1 MLEHGSS
8 ATRPGS
14 NRPGMHK
21 YIPPRRSRSARVSYR
36 AGLFAVPVLVIA
48 TLSFRGGLISAREFF
63 PAMGLGFVLGAV
75 AVIAALGALVSLWEQ
90 GGIGWSKAVRG
101 MLYGGIALIPA
112 AMAVAGVVA
121 YPKLN
126 DISTDINEPPP
137 IAGRNQDDHPAP
149 NRALQRQAYPDLLSR
164 RFRVTPAELHAAAR
178 QVIERQRWTIVGE
191 LTPALP
197 DDPSL
202 IQADV
207 RSLVFGFTDDFVIRI
222 RPDPFGA
229 RLDLRSASR
238 IGEHDLGANAA
249 RIRLFQQDL
258 DAVLLEAYG
267 ALEPVGEDDEAP
279 VEEEE
284 LPLLSDVPQEER
296 EGPPPAPSRK
306 PGEEP
311 EGPLSLDGGLERL
324 PSDLEEIYED
334 EPAPQQ

>member
-1 MLEHGSS
+1 MLEQGSS
-8 ATRPGS
+8 STRPGS

-21 YIPPRRSRSARVSYR
+21 YLPPRRSRSARVSYR

-48 TLSFRGGLISAREFF
+48 TLFFRGGLISAREFF
-63 PAMGLGFVLGAV
+63 PAMGLGFLLGAV
-75 AVIAALGALVSLWEQ
+75 AVIAGLGALVSLWEQ

-101 MLYGGIALIPA
+101 TLYGAIALVPA
-112 AMAVAGVVA
+112 AIAIGGVVV
-121 YPKLN
+121 YPRLN
-126 DISTDINEPPP
+126 DISTDIADPPP
-137 IAGRNQDDHPAP
+137 IARYSGDDRPP
-149 NRALQRQAYPDLLSR
+149 PDRSLQRQAYPDLLSR
-164 RFRVTPAELHAAAR
+164 RFRVTAAELHAAAR
-178 QVIERQRWTIVGE
+178 RVIERRSWKIMGE
-191 LTPALP
+191 LSPTLP

-202 IQADV
+202 IQAEV
-207 RSLVFGFTDDFVIRI
+207 TSMVFGFTDDFVIRI

-279 VEEEE
+279 LEEEE
-284 LPLLSDVPQEER
+284 LPLLSDVPLEES
-296 EGPPPAPSRK
+296 EGPPPAPGRK
-306 PGEEP
+306 PGEEA

-324 PSDLEEIYED
+324 PSDLEEIYQD
-334 EPAPQQ
+334 EPAQQQ